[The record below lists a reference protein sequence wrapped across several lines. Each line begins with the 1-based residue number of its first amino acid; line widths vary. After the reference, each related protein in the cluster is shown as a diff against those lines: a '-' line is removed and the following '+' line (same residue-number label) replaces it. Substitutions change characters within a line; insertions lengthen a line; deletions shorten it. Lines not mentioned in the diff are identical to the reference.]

1 MEKHPQKSKENQR
14 HHKENTIELNKE
26 IKTRRA
32 RENKGQQKEHA
43 MSEYRKTKTKNN

>member
-26 IKTRRA
+26 IKTRKA
-32 RENKGQQKEHA
+32 RKRKEERKSYETIKKNQKHG
-43 MSEYRKTKTKNN
+43 